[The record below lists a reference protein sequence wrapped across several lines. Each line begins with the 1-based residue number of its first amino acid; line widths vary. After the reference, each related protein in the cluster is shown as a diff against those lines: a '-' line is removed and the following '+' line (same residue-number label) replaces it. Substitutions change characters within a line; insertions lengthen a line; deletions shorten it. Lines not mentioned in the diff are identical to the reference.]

1 MDQGRIKDMKVNT
14 VIDNAK
20 KIREKRTKSFS
31 LLSSVTFVFLALF
44 SIFLFALMFWGLV
57 NSLKDRFDFKYN
69 NLFGLPASWQ
79 FDHYILVFS
88 HMKKTVEHG
97 LGFRTV
103 YLEEMYLN
111 SILYA
116 GGCAVAQ
123 TMCACLTAYVTT
135 KYRFKF
141 SSVINFVVILAM
153 ILPIVGAL
161 PSEIRIV
168 RLLNLDDN
176 IFGQWIL
183 KSNFLGIYYLIFQ
196 ATFKQMPNEFSEAA
210 VMDGAG
216 DFKRLFHIA
225 LPLATNTIFTV
236 ILIQFIA
243 FWNDYQIPLIYLPS
257 HPTVSY
263 GLYHFVYENP
273 DNDLSSVPMR
283 LAGCYLMMLPVLVLF
298 IIFRN
303 KMIGNISMGGL
314 KE

>member
-1 MDQGRIKDMKVNT
+1 MSNSIQNVQQVHGK
-14 VIDNAK
+14 K
-20 KIREKRTKSFS
+20 KIQFS
-31 LLSSVTFVFLALF
+31 VLSTITFVLLLAF

-69 NLFGLPASWQ
+69 NLFGFPESWMWE
-79 FDHYILVFS
+79 HYISVFS
-88 HMKKTVEHG
+88 HMYKRVEHG

-116 GGCAVAQ
+116 GGCAICQ
-123 TMCACLTAYVTT
+123 TMCACITAYMTS
-135 KYRFKF
+135 KYRYKF

-153 ILPIVGAL
+153 IMPIVGAL
-161 PSEIRIV
+161 PSEMRIV
-168 RLLNLDDN
+168 RALNLHDS
-176 IFGQWIL
+176 IVGQWIL
-183 KSNFLGIYYLIFQ
+183 KANFLGMYYLIFQ
-196 ATFKQMPNEFSEAA
+196 ATFKSMPNEFSEAA
-210 VMDGAG
+210 VMDGAS
-216 DFKRLFHIA
+216 DLKRLVYIA

-243 FWNDYQIPLIYLPS
+243 FWNDYQIPLLYLPT

-263 GLYHFVYENP
+263 GLYYFVYENP

-283 LAGCYLMMLPVLVLF
+283 LAGCYLMMLPVLILF